1 MAGTPAL
8 LEVKGVTSLRG
19 GRPVL
24 DSVSLAL
31 EEGQCLALC
40 GPSGCG
46 KTTLLRAV
54 AGLDPIDR
62 GEILIDGR
70 VRSRPGKRTTGKG
83 DVGMVFQGDQLY
95 SHLTLL
101 KNVTLAPVAVLKKD
115 RKQAEEEAM
124 ALLSEVGLAGRA
136 GSYPGE
142 LSMGQR
148 QRGAIA
154 RMLAMRPRLMLFD
167 EPSSSLDASNVNEV
181 LDIIR
186 RLRGGGRTI
195 IVVTHQAAFARGM
208 ADSIAFMED
217 GRIVS
222 RENPENVAVRPACA
236 AARNIFARSL
246 PSVSALDRVQASGR
260 LVLGL
265 PPECA
270 GASSLPRL
278 RTLAGNLGA
287 RMEEYVWQGD
297 DPGLPL
303 RLGLADV
310 MLVRGTVRDEDGLA
324 VLGGRDG
331 LPDGYS
337 LCAAADD
344 YLWVRRLASAGEG
357 SL

>member
-1 MAGTPAL
+1 
-8 LEVKGVTSLRG
+8 
-19 GRPVL
+19 
-24 DSVSLAL
+24 
-31 EEGQCLALC
+31 
-40 GPSGCG
+40 
-46 KTTLLRAV
+46 
-54 AGLDPIDR
+54 
-62 GEILIDGR
+62 
-70 VRSRPGKRTTGKG
+70 
-83 DVGMVFQGDQLY
+83 MVFQGDQLY

-101 KNVTLAPVAVLKKD
+101 KNVTLAPVAVLKED

-124 ALLSEVGLAGRA
+124 ALLSDVGLGGRA
-136 GSYPGE
+136 QNYPGE

-167 EPSSSLDASNVNEV
+167 EPSSSLDPSNVNEV

-208 ADSIAFMED
+208 ADSIAFMEE

-222 RENPENVAVRPACA
+222 RENPADVAVRPACG

-246 PSVSALDRVQASGR
+246 PAVSALDRVQASGR

-265 PPECA
+265 PPEFQ

-278 RTLAGNLGA
+278 RTLSERLGA
-287 RMEEYVWQGD
+287 RMGEYVREGD
-297 DPGLPL
+297 DAGLPL

-310 MLVRGTVRDEDGLA
+310 MLVRGSVRDDDGLA
-324 VLGGRDG
+324 VLGGGDG
-331 LPDGYS
+331 LPEGCF

-344 YLWVRRLASAGEG
+344 FLWLRRLAAAGEG
-357 SL
+357 TR